1 MDIYYDYAG
10 EDTPGTTYATL
21 AKLIPETDLDSVM
34 INAGSMPLAIYPLSD
49 YNTFLQ
55 AKGLQTISLNP
66 DEAVLAAA
74 NEQAYD
80 AISSVY
86 NHAQSIQALNQELK
100 LVKRDLPITNVINNT
115 AITTTIGLIVDD
127 SLIENNPPNS
137 FYMDTQFAISHY
149 TNITLKDGADDTA
162 FAQKIYDAYAQ
173 NQLDDMFIYMDTR
186 SEIYASS
193 TGLTV
198 TFTYVGIYLGFV
210 FLLTSCVMLALQQ
223 LSQAADNR
231 RYYLVLN
238 KIGADARMCSQ
249 SVNFQIAIYFMMP
262 LSLAIVHSLV
272 GITAMDKVIAIL
284 GKTDRL
290 MPALMTSG
298 IVVLIYG
305 LYFLATCSGYKR
317 ILNQK

>member
-1 MDIYYDYAG
+1 
-10 EDTPGTTYATL
+10 
-21 AKLIPETDLDSVM
+21 
-34 INAGSMPLAIYPLSD
+34 
-49 YNTFLQ
+49 
-55 AKGLQTISLNP
+55 
-66 DEAVLAAA
+66 
-74 NEQAYD
+74 
-80 AISSVY
+80 
-86 NHAQSIQALNQELK
+86 
-100 LVKRDLPITNVINNT
+100 
-115 AITTTIGLIVDD
+115 
-127 SLIENNPPNS
+127 
-137 FYMDTQFAISHY
+137 
-149 TNITLKDGADDTA
+149 
-162 FAQKIYDAYAQ
+162 
-173 NQLDDMFIYMDTR
+173 
-186 SEIYASS
+186 
-193 TGLTV
+193 
-198 TFTYVGIYLGFV
+198 
-210 FLLTSCVMLALQQ
+210 MLALQQ